1 MYSKWIPWNLISIY
15 IRFNRACR
23 TNDGELYIY
32 AVEELISVLFA
43 ANRPNYTR
51 WVMKYHRN
59 LLNMEDSH
67 PGINQ
72 VLCNGAL
79 SMRRTDKNLS
89 RSAVDLTLEQT
100 INADAASHHTG
111 IVAFNNSDSARQRW
125 MLTRSA
131 RSAIV
136 GKLRAKAVLKSPDD
150 VTKSLKPY
158 RFKKYHE
165 ELKSLKNGIKSTIN
179 PFCVPPKQPLFNI
192 VTGRDV
198 SDNVRDDLVDCQKI
212 GKIWGQEFVDRCF
225 EDENRFDRPIR
236 RRKVKSFT
244 AITTKTMIRGKDEKL
259 LELRGTRDL
268 FGRLLYISI

>member
-1 MYSKWIPWNLISIY
+1 MYSKWIPGKLISIY

-100 INADAASHHTG
+100 INADAASRHTG

-158 RFKKYHE
+158 RFKKDHE
-165 ELKSLKNGIKSTIN
+165 DLKSLKNGIKSTIN
-179 PFCVPPKQPLFNI
+179 PFCVPPRQPLFNI

-198 SDNVRDDLVDCQKI
+198 SDNVRDDLVDCRKI
-212 GKIWGQEFVDRCF
+212 G
-225 EDENRFDRPIR
+225 
-236 RRKVKSFT
+236 
-244 AITTKTMIRGKDEKL
+244 ALKTRTGLI
-259 LELRGTRDL
+259 DL
-268 FGRLLYISI
+268 FAAGRSKASQP

>member
-51 WVMKYHRN
+51 WVMKYQRN

-100 INADAASHHTG
+100 INADAASRHTG
-111 IVAFNNSDSARQRW
+111 IVVFNNYDSR
-125 MLTRSA
+125 
-131 RSAIV
+131 
-136 GKLRAKAVLKSPDD
+136 
-150 VTKSLKPY
+150 
-158 RFKKYHE
+158 
-165 ELKSLKNGIKSTIN
+165 
-179 PFCVPPKQPLFNI
+179 
-192 VTGRDV
+192 
-198 SDNVRDDLVDCQKI
+198 KI
-212 GKIWGQEFVDRCF
+212 MKI
-225 EDENRFDRPIR
+225 
-236 RRKVKSFT
+236 
-244 AITTKTMIRGKDEKL
+244 
-259 LELRGTRDL
+259 
-268 FGRLLYISI
+268 